1 MTKDVLVSIK
11 GTRFFGE
18 EDDTVEIITAGT
30 YYEKNKRHYI
40 LYDEALE
47 GVEEVTHN
55 IIKIGENRVE
65 VIKRGMVESRMTFE
79 SGKKHKANY
88 LTPLGL
94 ILLGITT
101 SALDVKEEESAI
113 SLHMEYSLEM
123 NGEYV
128 SSCETDITATSRIN
142 SVLNLN

>member
-47 GVEEVTHN
+47 GVEDVTNN

-128 SSCETDITATSRIN
+128 SSCETDITATSRKN

>member
-1 MTKDVLVSIK
+1 MTKDVLVRIK
-11 GTRFFGE
+11 VTRFFGE
-18 EDDTVEIITAGT
+18 EDDAGDIITAGT

-47 GVEEVTHN
+47 GVEDVTHN

-128 SSCETDITATSRIN
+128 SSCETDITATSRKN

>member
-30 YYEKNKRHYI
+30 YYEKNKRQYI

-128 SSCETDITATSRIN
+128 SSCETDITATSRKN